1 MSAPAVRPDD
11 PALARARAATRVL
24 VHHPGSNHLAYE
36 LVAGLQEGG
45 FDCSFETGFFY
56 AANGAVARLVARL
69 PADPRARI
77 ERELR
82 RRQHPGVAA
91 DKVSLHPLPE
101 LIHVALNRSGVSG
114 ERLARLVGWR
124 NDVIDARVASR
135 VRRERP
141 RVVIGHDG
149 SALLASRAARQVGAH
164 AVLNQVVAHVDAALE
179 LFAEEAALSPEF
191 AETIAGLPPSIVA
204 RHRQELAEA
213 NRILVPSEYVR
224 DSLAARG
231 TPIERIAV
239 LPYGVDIARFRPPSE
254 PWRKTG
260 RPFRLLFVGA
270 LSQRKGVKYLLE
282 AARRLACDEVELV
295 VVGRMIGSQAAFASY
310 RDAFRHISHVPYHEV
325 HALYQ
330 DADVFVY
337 PSLHEGSAFVT
348 YEALASGLPVVT
360 TPNAGSVVR
369 EGEEGFVVP
378 IRDVDALVER
388 IERLRRDGDLRRA
401 MSVKARARAE
411 QFSWAHYHARLCG
424 LIDAWTAPA

>member
-11 PALARARAATRVL
+11 PALARARAATRIL

-56 AANGAVARLVARL
+56 AANGAVARFVARL
-69 PADPRARI
+69 PADLRVRV

-82 RRQHPGVAA
+82 RRHHPGVAA
-91 DKVSLHPLPE
+91 GKVSLHPLPE
-101 LIHVALNRSGVSG
+101 LIHVVLNRLGVSG

-149 SALLASRAARQVGAH
+149 SALLAARAARQVGAH

-213 NRILVPSEYVR
+213 NRILVPSVYVR

-239 LPYGVDIARFRPPSE
+239 LPYGVDIARFRPPPE

-260 RPFRLLFVGA
+260 RPFRLLFVGT

-282 AARRLACDEVELV
+282 AARRLASDKVELV
-295 VVGRMIGSQAAFASY
+295 LVGRMIGSQAAFASY
-310 RDAFRHISHVPYHEV
+310 RDAFRHLSHVPYHEV

-388 IERLRRDGDLRRA
+388 IERLRRDEDLRRA

-411 QFSWAHYHARLCG
+411 QFTWGHYRARLCG

>member
-1 MSAPAVRPDD
+1 MNAPAVPPAD
-11 PALARARAATRVL
+11 PQHAAARAATRVL

-56 AANGAVARLVARL
+56 AENGAIARLVAGL
-69 PADPRARI
+69 PGGLRDRI

-82 RRQHPGVAA
+82 RRHHPGVATG
-91 DKVSLHPLPE
+91 KVFLNPLPE
-101 LIHVALNRSGVSG
+101 LIHVGLNRLGVRG

-149 SALLASRAARQVGAH
+149 SALLTERAARQVGAC

-191 AETIAGLPPSIVA
+191 AETIFGLPPSIVA
-204 RHRQELAEA
+204 RHRHELAEA
-213 NRILVPSEYVR
+213 DRILVPSEYVR
-224 DSLAARG
+224 DSLAVRG

-239 LPYGVDIARFRPPSE
+239 LPYGVDIGRFRPPAQLA
-254 PWRKTG
+254 RDTA
-260 RPFRLLFVGA
+260 RPLRILFVGT

-282 AARRLACDEVELV
+282 AARRLGPEAVELV
-295 VVGRMIGSQAAFASY
+295 LVGRMIGAQSAFTPY
-310 RDAFRHISHVPYHEV
+310 RDAFRHVSHVPYHEV
-325 HALYQ
+325 HALYR

-348 YEALASGLPVVT
+348 YEALASGLPVIT
-360 TPNAGSVVR
+360 TRNAGAVVR
-369 EGEEGFVVP
+369 DGEEGFVVP
-378 IRDVDALVER
+378 IRDVEALVER
-388 IERLRRDGDLRRA
+388 IDRLRRDEDLRRA
-401 MSVKARARAE
+401 MGAKARARAE
-411 QFSWAHYHARLCG
+411 QFTWAHYRARLCA
-424 LIDAWTAPA
+424 LIDSWAPSG